1 MKKLGI
7 IGGLGPMATIY
18 FMELVVK
25 MTKADSDADHIPMVV
40 YSFPDTPDRTQYLLD
55 NSKPNPLDSIID
67 MTKRLN
73 QQDVDYIA
81 MPCITAHYFGKEIS
95 NYSDGKFVNMV
106 KETAKFLKKKK
117 IDTVGIMATDGTIH
131 SKVFENVMKEYDIKT
146 INPSDE
152 GQKIIMDVIYN
163 QVKAGKDVDIEGLYK
178 VKREL
183 KSKGA
188 KVCILGCTELS
199 VVKGN
204 YPLDHEFVD
213 VLEVLAGKVITLCG
227 AQINKEYKH
236 LFK

>member
-1 MKKLGI
+1 MKRPSFYCLWKQ
-7 IGGLGPMATIY
+7 
-18 FMELVVK
+18 K
-25 MTKADSDADHIPMVV
+25 RKAAKFIPM
-40 YSFPDTPDRTQYLLD
+40 T
-55 NSKPNPLDSIID
+55 
-67 MTKRLN
+67 
-73 QQDVDYIA
+73 A
-81 MPCITAHYFGKEIS
+81 MPCITAHYFGKDIS
-95 NYSDGKFVNMV
+95 KCSDNKFVNMV
-106 KETAKFLKKKK
+106 EETAIFLKNKK
-117 IDTVGIMATDGTIH
+117 IDSVGIMATDGTIH
-131 SKVFENVMKEYDIKT
+131 SKVFENVMNEYGIKT

-199 VVKGN
+199 VVKGS
-204 YPLDHEFVD
+204 YPLDHEFID

-227 AQINKEYKH
+227 AKINEEYRH